1 MNCSDI
7 RPMLSAYYDGEASP
21 EEYDLVER
29 HLATCPDCRR
39 VMAEY
44 RAIGGGIRA
53 LPVPVAPAGLR
64 RDVWRAIE
72 AQRPVRGASTAR
84 PARPANSTVREERK
98 PAPLGP
104 LANIGR
110 GWGKVGPATALLA
123 AMLLIFAVAFLIARP
138 GSVGAAT
145 LED

>member
-64 RDVWRAIE
+64 RDVWRAIDT
-72 AQRPVRGASTAR
+72 QRPVRGVSTAR
-84 PARPANSTVREERK
+84 P
-98 PAPLGP
+98 
-104 LANIGR
+104 
-110 GWGKVGPATALLA
+110 GKVRRWEL
-123 AMLLIFAVAFLIARP
+123 
-138 GSVGAAT
+138 
-145 LED
+145 